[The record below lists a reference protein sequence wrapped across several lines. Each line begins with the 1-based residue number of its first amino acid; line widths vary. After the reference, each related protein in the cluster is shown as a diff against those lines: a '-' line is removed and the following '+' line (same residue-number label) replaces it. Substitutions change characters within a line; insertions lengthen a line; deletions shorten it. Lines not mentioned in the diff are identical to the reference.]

1 MIFGLFKIGNYEVT
15 WVDLGVAVGCLAVLL
30 IVLFIVIHDI
40 KKQSRLKAERIN
52 GENASDSDVT
62 VASRRFDAQNNS
74 ELNETSSA
82 KGEDGA
88 AAVSKK
94 DKKQARKE
102 AKLAAKSTK
111 QPKPEKVEVEKNS
124 SDPLYRLLGFD
135 PYSAVDVET
144 CEITEAFYDGEQE
157 TEDMRQLRER
167 MHSAS
172 GIEKK
177 LSVYRER
184 LDKIKYEISKTS
196 RFLRDNGIVITSA
209 TAAGEKLKSE
219 FEALTSDKRKLKA
232 NKESIAAVRREIE
245 NNQRAVTVIK
255 RNVVA
260 KNEEEKLLKEA
271 QTYLESEIARTEHEL
286 AFVNSDIKRLN
297 DSVGAELEKIE
308 KDNRARLLMS
318 KYRELKPML
327 VAVNSSFRAIGK
339 ADEDLETIHE
349 KKSVLRTKLDRTVND
364 LKTAYGAKET
374 EFISQKIGEL
384 NKRMLALDAKEEEVI
399 KLKEEMINEYKDSKR
414 KANDFLDNEKYDLED
429 IIVAEDK
436 VVGELEYE
444 QVKADYEARKKESE
458 ARYEMAQKKYDS
470 LISRKVKFKRNQ
482 EAERLAYETELQN
495 AVKTLKQT
503 RLACEKAA
511 NDAEKVLPTLSP
523 LSLIK
528 SGNGVISKE
537 RLAKRASIGVE
548 RDLVAAD
555 RVRNE
560 LDANSPV
567 PQETAPDASAAPPAF
582 PVAQTAAQIQRLL
595 EKLNALERM
604 ALRQKEQRAMQR
616 VRPNHDGNFDVSSSA
631 KIEKRKAQIIA
642 MRKNLKYIDS
652 PRAAR
657 EFKQRLYQLSISLD
671 EEEMSDNVL
680 SEMIRRTMDEAT
692 RLGDK
697 FGNN

>member
-15 WVDLGVAVGCLAVLL
+15 WVDIGVAAACLVILL
-30 IVLFIVIHDI
+30 IVLFAIIHDI
-40 KKQSRLKAERIN
+40 KRQARLKAERDD
-52 GENASDSDVT
+52 ESLSDNTDRMFEGPT
-62 VASRRFDAQNNS
+62 KT
-74 ELNETSSA
+74 ELPEMPAMKS
-82 KGEDGA
+82 EDGRA
-88 AAVSKK
+88 SKMSNK
-94 DKKQARKE
+94 EKKLARKE
-102 AKLAAKSTK
+102 AKLAAKAASK
-111 QPKPEKVEVEKNS
+111 SAGKSANIEVEQHNS
-124 SDPLYRLLGFD
+124 SDPLVRLLGFD
-135 PYSAVDVET
+135 PYANVNVDS
-144 CEITEAFYDGEQE
+144 CEITQAFYDGEQE

-167 MHSAS
+167 MQSA
-172 GIEKK
+172 GVINKK
-177 LSVYRER
+177 LEVYRER
-184 LDKIKYEISKTS
+184 LDKVKYEIGKTS

-209 TAAGEKLKSE
+209 TAAGEKLRSE

-232 NKESIAAVRREIE
+232 NRDSIAAVRREIE
-245 NNQRAVTVIK
+245 NNQRAVAGIK
-255 RNVVA
+255 RSVVA

-308 KDNRARLLMS
+308 KDNRARVLMS
-318 KYRELKPML
+318 KYRELKPLL
-327 VAVNSSFRAIGK
+327 VSVNSSFRAIGK
-339 ADEDLETIHE
+339 ADADLETIHE
-349 KKSVLRTKLDRTVND
+349 KKRVLRAKLDRTVND

-384 NKRMLALDAKEEEVI
+384 NKRMLALDAQEEEVI
-399 KLKEEMINEYKDSKR
+399 KHKEQMINEYKDSKR
-414 KANDFLDNEKYDLED
+414 KANEFLDNEKYDLED

-444 QVKADYEARKKESE
+444 QVKSDYEARKKESE
-458 ARYEMAQKKYDS
+458 SRYLLAQKKYDA

-511 NDAEKVLPTLSP
+511 NDAEKVLPSLSP

-537 RLAKRASIGVE
+537 RLAKRAAIGVE

-555 RVRNE
+555 RVRSDLE
-560 LDANSPV
+560 AGAPASPATDANV
-567 PQETAPDASAAPPAF
+567 PAAPSAF

-604 ALRQKEQRAMQR
+604 ALKQKEQRNTQR
-616 VRPNHDGNFDVSSSA
+616 IRPNHDSGFDVSASA
-631 KIEKRKAQIIA
+631 KIEKRKAQIIS

-652 PRAAR
+652 PRSAR

-671 EEEMSDNVL
+671 EDEMRDNVL

-692 RLGDK
+692 RLGEK